1 MSALINQYFKRSQLE
16 TMLKAADEKGLSI
29 TSAINDE
36 TNEYGQNISSWITQS
51 KEDREAKVKR
61 TYVSNGSVVHT
72 DNGMIVKAAKTDK
85 IPF

>member
-1 MSALINQYFKRSQLE
+1 MSALITQYFKRSQLE
-16 TMLKAADEKGLSI
+16 TMLKAADEKGLSV

-36 TNEYGQNISSWITQS
+36 TNEYGQNISSWVTQS

-72 DNGMIVKAAKTDK
+72 ENGMIVKATKTDK